1 MKRELERTV
10 KQLCREAGSA
20 AAAAKEDELKSDLAE
35 QYEQRIQAGMSELDA
50 YRDVLKNVDQIRAML
65 LSLPKS
71 EAEEEQRKS
80 KEEQKRSEKILDKIS
95 SCLWIG
101 TLIAYFLISF
111 GTGLWAY
118 TWLIFLWSSIG
129 QNILDMVKKLGRG
142 KPKKKVLRSG
152 LSSILWIGVVILYF
166 IVSFGSGLWHL
177 TWLLFPAAT
186 LVQILMG
193 LFLGE

>member
-20 AAAAKEDELKSDLAE
+20 AAADKEDELKSDLAE

-80 KEEQKRSEKILDKIS
+80 EEDRKRSEKILDKIS

-152 LSSILWIGVVILYF
+152 LSSILWISVVILYF

>member
-1 MKRELERTV
+1 MKRELDRTV

-20 AAAAKEDELKSDLAE
+20 AAAAKEDELKSSLEE
-35 QYEQRIQAGMSELDA
+35 QYEQRIRAGMSELDA

-80 KEEQKRSEKILDKIS
+80 EEDRKRSEKILDKIS

-166 IVSFGSGLWHL
+166 VVSFGSGLWYL

>member
-1 MKRELERTV
+1 MKRELDRTV

-20 AAAAKEDELKSDLAE
+20 AAAAKEDELKSSLEE
-35 QYEQRIQAGMSELDA
+35 QYEQRIRAGMSELDA

-80 KEEQKRSEKILDKIS
+80 EEDRKRSEKILDKIS

-166 IVSFGSGLWHL
+166 IVSFGSGLWYL